1 MNMTTPRPRAA
12 RAGLAPSREPLS
24 APAWRSLVF
33 PILVPVLGLVAVMP
47 PARAQ
52 DEALEAVLERLERLE
67 AEQEAQRAELAE
79 RDRQI
84 EALKAELDALRS
96 AQTLEAAAEAER
108 EAAFAEVIVEGDAM
122 EAPPAIAPVPEPA
135 EDGEW
140 SLNLYGH
147 AMLDM
152 GYQFNQNDP
161 NWFDVLRPTRLPAFE
176 NQYGDD
182 GSWFSS
188 VRQSR
193 FGVTSTVP
201 TRAGDLYTLFEF
213 ELFGVGADEGQTTF
227 RLRHAYGELGQ
238 FGAGQYWSGFMDI
251 DVFPNSIEY
260 WGPSGMIFYRN
271 IQARWT
277 PWRADD
283 GSRFV
288 ITLEQPG
295 GSGDEG
301 VLADL
306 IEAEGVRGDF
316 ELPDLAAHYRVAGDW
331 GHLQAAAILREIR
344 WVDTVDDAIDLSGD
358 ELGWGIN
365 LSTNVNL
372 GRHVFRGSLT
382 YGEGIQNYFNDSTAD
397 IGIALRPD
405 RPELPIAGEAIP
417 VLGLV
422 AFLDLNWSDRWTS
435 TIGYSL
441 QDNDLPDLAADTS
454 FERGQYAL
462 ANLLYH
468 PAPNMFFGPEIQWAQ
483 RDNYGPFSS
492 DDFRVQF
499 SAKYLFNFMF
509 SGQ

>member
-1 MNMTTPRPRAA
+1 MSPTRAPRVPAQRRRLLPLAVALALFSGPVLAQDDDTPSLEEMWKMIQAQQEQIETLQDQNASLLRQVEEA
-12 RAGLAPSREPLS
+12 RARE
-24 APAWRSLVF
+24 AA
-33 PILVPVLGLVAVMP
+33 
-47 PARAQ
+47 
-52 DEALEAVLERLERLE
+52 
-67 AEQEAQRAELAE
+67 
-79 RDRQI
+79 
-84 EALKAELDALRS
+84 
-96 AQTLEAAAEAER
+96 EAAAEAA
-108 EAAFAEVIVEGDAM
+108 EAEAFAEAIVEGDAM
-122 EAPPAIAPVPEPA
+122 PQPVTVTPQPPPE

-140 SLNLYGH
+140 NLNIYGH

-161 NWFDVLRPTRLPAFE
+161 DWFDVLRPTRLPAFE
-176 NQYGDD
+176 NEYGDD
-182 GSWFSS
+182 GHWFSS

-193 FGVTSTVP
+193 FGVSSTVP
-201 TRAGDLYTLFEF
+201 TKAGDLYTLFEF
-213 ELFGVGADEGQTTF
+213 ELFGVGADAGQTTF

-277 PWRADD
+277 PWRTDD

-288 ITLEQPG
+288 VTLEQPG

-301 VLADL
+301 RLSDL
-306 IEAEGVRGDF
+306 DLLNGVQGDF

-331 GHLQAAAILREIR
+331 GHVQAAGILREIR
-344 WVDTVDDAIDLSGD
+344 WVDTTPGEFDFSGD

-365 LSTNVNL
+365 LSTNLNF
-372 GRHVFRGSLT
+372 GPHVFRGSLT
-382 YGEGIQNYFNDSTAD
+382 YGEGIQNYFNDAAAD
-397 IGIALRPD
+397 IGIALRTD
-405 RPELPIAGEAIP
+405 RPERPIEGQAIP
-417 VLGLV
+417 VFGLV

-462 ANLLYH
+462 ANILYH

-483 RDNYGPFSS
+483 RDNYGPFSA

-499 SAKYLFNFMF
+499 SAKYLFNYLI
-509 SGQ
+509 SGN